1 MPKSQYEIDH
11 EARIVLENLTPS
23 GSEFH
28 NDPQRCKEYLQ
39 EMKTKYFEARVK
51 HVKMKRKQEALI
63 LALEHCYEIFQ
74 SQANRGRYPEEC
86 DADSV
91 HFLGVQGIGFIN
103 DTIKQ
108 ARDPL
113 A

>member
-39 EMKTKYFEARVK
+39 KLKEHYFDARISLVR
-51 HVKMKRKQEALI
+51 MKRQQDTLI
-63 LALEHCYEIFQ
+63 SALEHCLSILQ
-74 SQANRGRYPEEC
+74 SQAIRGRYPEEC

-91 HFLGVQGIGFIN
+91 HFLGIQGFDFIN
-103 DTIKQ
+103 EAISQ
-108 ARDPL
+108 AKRL